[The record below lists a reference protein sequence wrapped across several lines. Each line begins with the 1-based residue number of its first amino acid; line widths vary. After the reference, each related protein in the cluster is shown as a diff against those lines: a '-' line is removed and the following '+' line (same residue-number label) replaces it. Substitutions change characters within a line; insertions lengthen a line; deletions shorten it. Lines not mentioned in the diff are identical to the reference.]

1 MLSALK
7 PPRLKLP
14 LIPISSEYE
23 RLLVDETAPDVGGGP
38 MDLNATA
45 DEVLADAT
53 VADEGLA
60 EKLMSRL
67 FTTRGLILCTVL
79 VVAALCVGVLRGAY
93 ESDEAS
99 LAAKATEGMFQLTG
113 VSSRDADVHHA
124 QRGGQGHAKIEEG
137 DSIPVEERFAPRAA
151 AMPREDDGRAQ
162 RLVEEVAAS
171 RGKRSAVRAAL
182 DARSRVAKHP
192 EKKREVAE
200 LGRVDASRGIS
211 AKTVSATTRGEDAI
225 DRDEEP
231 FARESTAN
239 GGSSAEER
247 EGRDRRGRG
256 YPRGG
261 TGGEGKDEEGASSPG
276 VATKRATRGGGR
288 VGRSAGDARDADGT
302 RGDASGGAG
311 AVGGVHPE
319 LGEGGARAEI
329 QGVRAQRR
337 PGHVTGR

>member
-1 MLSALK
+1 MMSALN

-124 QRGGQGHAKIEEG
+124 QRGGHGHAKIEEG

-182 DARSRVAKHP
+182 DARSRAAKHP

-200 LGRVDASRGIS
+200 LGRVDTSRGMS
-211 AKTVSATTRGEDAI
+211 AKTVGAPARGEDTFAI
-225 DRDEEP
+225 DGDEEP
-231 FARESTAN
+231 FARESTA
-239 GGSSAEER
+239 SS
-247 EGRDRRGRG
+247 GRRRRDA
-256 YPRGG
+256 
-261 TGGEGKDEEGASSPG
+261 KDEVDEDEHIPAVEPEEKGRMKRGHRRRASRRNARRAEVGERNVLP
-276 VATKRATRGGGR
+276 VMRATRMEHGATHR
-288 VGRSAGDARDADGT
+288 EALEQLEASIRSSVKEAHARRFRAHERKDDEDA
-302 RGDASGGAG
+302 
-311 AVGGVHPE
+311 
-319 LGEGGARAEI
+319 
-329 QGVRAQRR
+329 
-337 PGHVTGR
+337 

>member
-211 AKTVSATTRGEDAI
+211 AKTVSAKTRGEDAI

-231 FARESTAN
+231 FARESTA
-239 GGSSAEER
+239 GIA
-247 EGRDRRGRG
+247 GRRRRNA
-256 YPRGG
+256 
-261 TGGEGKDEEGASSPG
+261 KDEIDEDEDIPAVEPEEKGRMKRGHRRRASRRNAPRAEVG
-276 VATKRATRGGGR
+276 ERDVLPVVRATRMEHGATHR
-288 VGRSAGDARDADGT
+288 EALAQLEASIRSSVKEAHARRFRAYERKDDEDA
-302 RGDASGGAG
+302 
-311 AVGGVHPE
+311 
-319 LGEGGARAEI
+319 
-329 QGVRAQRR
+329 
-337 PGHVTGR
+337 